1 MYEIIFLGIIISII
15 YYELTDI
22 SPGGIIVP
30 GAMVFY
36 INQPERMLYTV
47 LIAVVTYYII
57 KLLSHYLIIFGKRK
71 YSLTLLVAIILNLVF
86 IKIIGLLPFLMDV
99 SLIGYIIPGI
109 ISNDFSKQGIT
120 KTVFSLGIV
129 VIILKLIMLMLV

>member
-30 GAMVFY
+30 GVMVFY
-36 INQPERMLYTV
+36 ISQPERMLYTV

>member
-30 GAMVFY
+30 GVMVFY